1 MVVFLFLVWLLVIL
15 SFSGRRLRRRLV
27 LLPAARPPAA
37 RRRGAPPR
45 AAVQEG
51 PVHAPRR
58 RPNGMVLLL
67 FALRPG
73 IRID

>member
-27 LLPAARPPAA
+27 LLPAA